1 MKYVFAL
8 RIILVVV
15 ISLGVVT
22 IVGGFMYDILFAGIP
37 YQDPPPDLQAR
48 YEADQDTAA
57 SIMTLGFYITIPG
70 CLLLVASLFFK
81 VKRKP

>member
-1 MKYVFAL
+1 MIVAVRIALVLVIGIGFAT
-8 RIILVVV
+8 IL
-15 ISLGVVT
+15 
-22 IVGGFMYDILFAGIP
+22 GGFMYDILFAGIP

-57 SIMTLGFYITIPG
+57 SIMTLGFYITVPG

-81 VKRKP
+81 GKRKP